1 MYAGKLVELAHK
13 KELFDNPLHP
23 YTKALLTAIPIPD
36 PKKKRQV
43 ITLKGEVPSL
53 LNPPPGC
60 RFHERCSDCK
70 SSCRETDPQLEEVS
84 KNHFVAC
91 C

>member
-1 MYAGKLVELAHK
+1 MYAGKLVELATK
-13 KELFDNPLHP
+13 KELFTNPIHP
-23 YTKALLTAIPIPD
+23 YTKALLSAIPIPD
-36 PKKKRQV
+36 PKVKRK
-43 ITLKGEVPSL
+43 ILTLKGEVPSL

-60 RFHERCSDCK
+60 RFHPRCSECK
-70 SSCRETDPQLEEVS
+70 SKCSRTDPLLEEVS